1 MMDMKR
7 KRNNSRQSAPHFRN
21 ATLLGC
27 TALFTLAPT
36 FAMSQDAAG
45 SAPSTTLAPIILSSG
60 NTTPGSSSTSAA
72 KADRYVGTSATLG
85 TKTDTDLSKVP
96 QSVSIISR
104 KELEDRNVQSL
115 VQAANYS
122 SGVRTGVYGFDPR
135 FDTVFIRGFNVTSN
149 GYYRDGLRDI
159 GGNFS
164 VARKEPYGFEAVS
177 ILKGPSSVL
186 YGGGSP
192 GGLINVIS
200 KRPTDESFNEV
211 EAQVGNFDRRQV
223 TFDSSGPVGD
233 NENVL
238 YRITGLA
245 RGADTQFI
253 AAKNDRIYI
262 APALTFRSDDRDTQ
276 LTILGEYSD
285 ITSGG
290 AAGYVSQNG
299 AKTDLESGDPA
310 WADLDQ
316 HQKRIGYEF
325 QHRFSDNLEFRQ
337 NLRYQEVDVDMKY
350 VSFKTDADGIL
361 LPDGSRTADRI
372 QDSATTFAIDNQL
385 EWNVA
390 TGALQHTVL
399 AGMDYSYIES
409 SYAYGSIAAPAF
421 DYDDW
426 NYGAQPI
433 SGPTSADMGPASIT
447 RQNQYGIYLQDQIEF
462 NNFVL
467 TLGGRYDWLDSNQ
480 AEQVTHF
487 SKRIGL
493 AYLFDNGLSP
503 YVSYSTSFAP
513 NSGTSVSGA
522 YFAPSEGEQFEVG
535 VKYRP
540 TDLNLAIN
548 AAIFN
553 IEQSNTL
560 ASDPD
565 NIGFQVSRGKV
576 RSRGF
581 EIEAKTS
588 LFDGL
593 DLLASY
599 TYLDLEI
606 LAGDNPGKVPS
617 GIPANQFTLWA
628 NYEMPS
634 GPLEGLSLGAG
645 ARYYAKTWKTDGND
659 TGKNASRVL
668 VDASLGYDFGA
679 ANPDLKGLSAKV
691 SVNNVFDNRET
702 TCAGSWCYVEEGRTV
717 MGSVRYR
724 F

>member
-1 MMDMKR
+1 MNMERMSGSSKQAHKR
-7 KRNNSRQSAPHFRN
+7 CRNSV
-21 ATLLGC
+21 LLGC
-27 TALFTLAPT
+27 TALIALAPT
-36 FAMSQDAAG
+36 FALSQEAG
-45 SAPSTTLAPIILSSG
+45 NSSSDTTLAPITLTS
-60 NTTPGSSSTSAA
+60 NKNTPGSSSTSAV
-72 KADRYVGTSATLG
+72 KADGYVGKSATLG

-96 QSVSIISR
+96 QSISIISR

-164 VARKEPYGFEAVS
+164 VARKEPYGLEAVS

-192 GGLINVIS
+192 GGLVNVVS
-200 KRPTDESFNEV
+200 KRPTDEPFNEV
-211 EAQVGNFDRRQV
+211 EAQLGNFDRRQV
-223 TFDSSGPVGD
+223 SFDSSGPVAGND
-233 NENVL
+233 NVL

-245 RGADTQFI
+245 RDADTQFI

-290 AAGYVSQNG
+290 AAGYVSQDG
-299 AKTDLESGDPA
+299 ARTDLESGDPA

-350 VSFKTDADGIL
+350 VSFGAPVIIGGKPFLT
-361 LPDGSRTADRI
+361 RTADRI
-372 QDSATTFAIDNQL
+372 QDSATTFAVDNQL

-390 TGALQHTVL
+390 TGALDHTVL
-399 AGMDYSYIES
+399 GGMDYSYLES
-409 SYAYGSIAAPAF
+409 SYAYGSIAAPFF
-421 DYDDW
+421 DYTDW
-426 NYGAQPI
+426 NYGEQPI

-480 AEQVTHF
+480 SDDVTHF

-493 AYLFDNGLSP
+493 AYLFDNGISP

-513 NSGTSVSGA
+513 NSGRSFSGA

-540 TDLNLAIN
+540 TDLNLAVN

-553 IEQSNTL
+553 IEQTNTL

-606 LAGDNPGKVPS
+606 LAGDNPGKAPS
-617 GIPANQFTLWA
+617 GLPTNQFTLWA
-628 NYEMPS
+628 NYQMPS

-645 ARYYAKTWKTDGND
+645 ARYYSKTWKTDENN
-659 TGKNASRVL
+659 TGKNDARVL
-668 VDASLGYDFGA
+668 VDASVGYDFGVV
-679 ANPDLKGLSAKV
+679 NPNLKGLSAKLNV
-691 SVNNVFDNRET
+691 SNVFDNRET

-717 MGSVRYR
+717 MGSLRYR